1 MFTWWVQKTF
11 NVTLQAMDARVPRE
25 FHAVLAASGVPG
37 FREALPRLSA
47 EFDRARRYQHQLT
60 VTSFEEDG
68 VVPIAVPVEYALTP
82 ESHGLIP
89 AVLAAILREDTRATD
104 VVTYAAALGRCLVAM
119 PETSK
124 AHGQL
129 AVKRL
134 RQLGAR
140 RLMFP
145 VRASLATFPE
155 DGLTLEELIRQMLTD
170 GSLTSAEPSG
180 ASAASS
186 ESPLKTASV

>member
-1 MFTWWVQKTF
+1 MFTWWAQKAS
-11 NVTLQAMDARVPRE
+11 NVTLQAIDAPMSRE

-60 VTSFEEDG
+60 VTAFEEDG
-68 VVPIAVPVEYALTP
+68 VVPPGEVPAEYTQTP
-82 ESHGLIP
+82 GTYGLIP
-89 AVLAAILREDTRATD
+89 AVLASVLRESTRATD
-104 VVTYAAALGRCLVAM
+104 VVTYAVALGCCLVAM

-124 AHGQL
+124 AQGHL

-155 DGLTLEELIRQMLTD
+155 DGLTLEELIKHMLTSRSSTD
-170 GSLTSAEPSG
+170 QSAPGSSLKA
-180 ASAASS
+180 ASA
-186 ESPLKTASV
+186 